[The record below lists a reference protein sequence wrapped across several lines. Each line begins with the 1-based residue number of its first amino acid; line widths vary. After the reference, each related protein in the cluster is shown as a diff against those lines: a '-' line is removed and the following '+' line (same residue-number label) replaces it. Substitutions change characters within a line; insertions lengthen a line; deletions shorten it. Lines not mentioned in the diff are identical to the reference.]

1 MPGRSIFDQVKLAR
15 MMVHY
20 AEATEENGLIIALDQ
35 EKAYDKI
42 SHDYLWRTL
51 KKYNLPDNFIRTVC
65 SLYGSAETVV
75 ILNGTISKP
84 FQVSRGVRQGD
95 PLSCLLFNLA
105 IEPLANLIRKSN
117 LQGFQIPRLNDN
129 LKTTLFADDT
139 TVFLAKS
146 DSYEE
151 LQSILKLWCQ
161 R

>member
-51 KKYNLPDNFIRTVC
+51 KKYNLPNNFIRTVR
-65 SLYGSAETVV
+65 SLYDSAETVV
-75 ILNGTISKP
+75 ILNGTISEP

-105 IEPLANLIRKSN
+105 IEPLANTLRKSEDLN
-117 LQGFQIPRLNDN
+117 GFIIPGLDSK
-129 LKTTLFADDT
+129 LITTLFADDT
-139 TVFLAKS
+139 TVYLNQE
-146 DSYEE
+146 D
-151 LQSILKLWCQ
+151 
-161 R
+161 